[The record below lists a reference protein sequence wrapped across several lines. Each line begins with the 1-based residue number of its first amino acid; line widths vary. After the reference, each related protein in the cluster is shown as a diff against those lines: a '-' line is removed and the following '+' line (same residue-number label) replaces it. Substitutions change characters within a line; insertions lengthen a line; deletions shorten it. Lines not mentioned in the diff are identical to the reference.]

1 MVINNNSLFKFNKD
15 KMGLKNKRIH
25 KKGKKIMQTNRSKK
39 NNIHLNIQNLHLNI
53 QTQDDKDKDDI
64 DIKMDDNDDKK
75 NDEKEIYDKEDEVN
89 DLIFTINNKQSGLN
103 INSSSSSNSIKL
115 GQKNVYLVDDL
126 YDVRVLN
133 GVKHYLVKWEGYDE
147 MTWEQEDNINSDL
160 IRNFLLNQ
168 QIQKHNQ
175 SLSLNHNQ
183 LQKAHIYLRVSDS
196 SKTKKIFNHTQLTNQ
211 NFNSGFGSGSYQSY
225 FSGFPEGNL
234 SLDSQ
239 KEILMKYCL
248 DKKLMIKSIEMDDG
262 VSARNPLKLKGLN
275 KIIDNI
281 EENEVLLILDFSRF
295 SRNTQ
300 IGLDLLNKLDLKGAH
315 IYSVLDGM
323 NYDTPSARHCVRT
336 TLSCAQMES
345 DLKSMKLKAT
355 FENIK
360 NKGGFLGKNA
370 PYGYKIVRID
380 GLRKLDINTFEQK
393 ILKKIKEIAIKYSNY
408 RYRDQVI
415 IDKLEKENIKMR
427 GKPFTKQM
435 IHNILLQNKEIENT
449 NTTNTKNDQKTKRL
463 EQFTNNRKKYT
474 NMSDSDMDD

>member
-1 MVINNNSLFKFNKD
+1 MVLKKKHNH
-15 KMGLKNKRIH
+15 KNKKVIQAN
-25 KKGKKIMQTNRSKK
+25 KAKK
-39 NNIHLNIQNLHLNI
+39 NNIHFNIQNLHLNI

-64 DIKMDDNDDKK
+64 DIKMDDNDEKK

-103 INSSSSSNSIKL
+103 INSSSSSNLIKL
-115 GQKNVYLVDDL
+115 GQNNVYLVEDL
-126 YDVRVLN
+126 WDVRVLN
-133 GVKHYLVKWEGYDE
+133 GVKQYLVKWDGYDE
-147 MTWEQEDNINSDL
+147 MTWEPEDNINSDL

-211 NFNSGFGSGSYQSY
+211 NFNSGFGSGSGSYQSY

-248 DKKLMIKSIEMDDG
+248 DKKLIIKSIEMDDG

-281 EENEVLLILDFSRF
+281 EENEILLILDFSRF

-300 IGLDLLNKLDLKGAH
+300 VGLDLLNKLDSKGAH

-370 PYGYKIVRID
+370 PYGYKIVRIN
-380 GLRKLDINTFEQK
+380 GLRKLEINTYEQK
-393 ILKKIKEIAIKYSNY
+393 NLKKIKDITIKYSNY
-408 RYRDQVI
+408 RSRDQVI
-415 IDKLEKENIKMR
+415 IDVLNKENIKMR

-449 NTTNTKNDQKTKRL
+449 NTNTKNDQKTKRL
-463 EQFTNNRKKYT
+463 ERFTNNRKKYT
-474 NMSDSDMDD
+474 DMSDSDMDEDD